1 MMWQTATFNPFITI
15 HKLFIEALLRK
26 VLSTVT
32 VLPLPENP
40 LSTSALP
47 CVKKIAALTTES
59 MVGYFV
65 WPMMFLCVLLCK
77 MEGCFAG
84 TSARKYCLRL
94 SNCSM
99 IHDKPGPKMGHLD
112 STCFKNL
119 WAGRPS
125 FLWNS
130 SQSSHLEVDGLNPIW
145 KLMTSSE
152 RSSPNTWRP
161 IWKAP

>member
-65 WPMMFLCVLLCK
+65 
-77 MEGCFAG
+77 
-84 TSARKYCLRL
+84 
-94 SNCSM
+94 
-99 IHDKPGPKMGHLD
+99 
-112 STCFKNL
+112 
-119 WAGRPS
+119 
-125 FLWNS
+125 
-130 SQSSHLEVDGLNPIW
+130 
-145 KLMTSSE
+145 
-152 RSSPNTWRP
+152 
-161 IWKAP
+161 